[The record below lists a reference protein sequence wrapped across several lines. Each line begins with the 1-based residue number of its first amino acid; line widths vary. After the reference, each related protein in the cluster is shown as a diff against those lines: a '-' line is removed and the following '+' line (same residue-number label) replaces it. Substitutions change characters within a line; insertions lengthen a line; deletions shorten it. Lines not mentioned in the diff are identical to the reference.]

1 MADVSIW
8 VPVIAAGAGIIG
20 ATISQVTAVVRDA
33 RQDKRDRRERSGTMT
48 RDACVALLRAAGEVR
63 TLTESI
69 CSYRGN
75 ATGMMERVEQARS
88 NSEATRVHAAEVGMQ
103 VTALAGAADQLASA
117 ANDLVDDIVRNMDPN
132 QGLLID
138 KPDAAKLVKC
148 IAAFRDEAVRWAA
161 N

>member
-8 VPVIAAGAGIIG
+8 VPVITAGAGIIG
-20 ATISQVTAVVRDA
+20 ATIPQVTTVIRDVRKA
-33 RQDKRDRRERSGTMT
+33 ERDRWERSSTMT

-69 CSYRGN
+69 CSHGGD
-75 ATGMMERVEQARS
+75 ATGMMERVEQARGS
-88 NSEATRVHAAEVGMQ
+88 SEATRVHAAEVGMQ
-103 VTALAGAADQLASA
+103 ATGLAGAADQLASA
-117 ANDLVDDIVRNMDPN
+117 ASDLVDDIVRNMDPS

-138 KPDAAKLVKC
+138 KPDATKLVKC

-161 N
+161 H